1 MDVYLPHYHVPMR
14 VSTPT
19 CAGSKSSVSMF
30 QCPHDC
36 FVDKEAEE
44 TILEQEEDGD
54 TIEEMEGE
62 EGDVD
67 SIRQLVNRGLD
78 TGTDCLTDRWEAAHP
93 RPQTGLTQKSVLKH
107 VVSYKSCMKAGTL
120 KL

>member
-78 TGTDCLTDRWEAAHP
+78 TGTDCLTDRWEAAPTSTYTTKQHIGY
-93 RPQTGLTQKSVLKH
+93 T
-107 VVSYKSCMKAGTL
+107 VSKV
-120 KL
+120 

>member
-67 SIRQLVNRGLD
+67 SIRQLVSRGLD
-78 TGTDCLTDRWEAAHP
+78 TGTDCLTDRW
-93 RPQTGLTQKSVLKH
+93 RPHRHQLTQQSD
-107 VVSYKSCMKAGTL
+107 TL
-120 KL
+120 RNPHHIGYVTHSMEV